1 MLRVLEF
8 LTGFY
13 WILIPQFI
21 IESLFR
27 ARWRDAYNSGGP
39 IGIAKEGFGSA
50 LGFNAA
56 VFYVDIYGNWSGR
69 RIKKLLASYD
79 IPMWGWGYA
88 FEQFYFRV
96 PVVDAEFAQ
105 KVMLGAGVDLLNY

>member
-21 IESLFR
+21 VESLIR
-27 ARWRDAYNSGGP
+27 GRG
-39 IGIAKEGFGSA
+39 
-50 LGFNAA
+50 A
-56 VFYVDIYGNWSGR
+56 VFYVDMHSNWSGY

-88 FEQFYFRV
+88 FDQFYFRV
-96 PVVDAEFAQ
+96 PAGEAELAES
-105 KVMLGAGVDLLNY
+105 VMLGAGVDLQ

>member
-1 MLRVLEF
+1 MLKILEL

-27 ARWRDAYNSGGP
+27 ARWKDAYDKHGP
-39 IGIAKEGFGSA
+39 IGIVAEGFGSA
-50 LGFNAA
+50 LGFNSA
-56 VFYVDIYGNWSGR
+56 VFYVDMYGGWSGNN
-69 RIKKLLASYD
+69 IKKLLASYD

-88 FEQFYFRV
+88 FDQFYFRV
-96 PVVDAEFAQ
+96 PVDDVDLAYRVLFD
-105 KVMLGAGVDLLNY
+105 AGVELL